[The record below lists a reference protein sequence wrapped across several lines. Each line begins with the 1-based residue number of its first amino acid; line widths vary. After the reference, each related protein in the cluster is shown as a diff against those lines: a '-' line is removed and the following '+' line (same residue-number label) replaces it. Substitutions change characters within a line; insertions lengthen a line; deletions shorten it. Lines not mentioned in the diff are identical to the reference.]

1 MKKLALVALAV
12 ALAGCA
18 TNNDWAWDKPGSTQR
33 DFDMDHGQCRAQAF
47 AVPGVSLLQAVLVL
61 DGCMHGK
68 GYTKVPKR

>member
-1 MKKLALVALAV
+1 
-12 ALAGCA
+12 
-18 TNNDWAWDKPGSTQR
+18 
-33 DFDMDHGQCRAQAF
+33 MDHGQCRAQAF